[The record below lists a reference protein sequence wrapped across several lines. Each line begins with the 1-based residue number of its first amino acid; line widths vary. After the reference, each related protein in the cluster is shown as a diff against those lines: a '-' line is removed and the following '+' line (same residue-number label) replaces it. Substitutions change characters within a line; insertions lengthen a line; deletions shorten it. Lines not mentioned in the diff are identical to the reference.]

1 MTYNE
6 LLGKKEWWLK
16 CNEILSRDHFRC
28 RDCGCLGFHNGYNYI
43 KLSCLEEM
51 DSILSQWWFSGMRFS
66 DFFQH
71 TPNDVRYPLKGIKL
85 KKVFCDN
92 NVNIFHLL
100 LHTSKSPLFPS
111 LLQVPTKVL
120 LLTPKEI
127 ETLEADVFY
136 LNNVVRKDK
145 SISFHGSAYLF
156 LFEDIITENVYVN
169 MEFTI
174 RVIIDG
180 LPPFDENVINVAYKN
195 RLLSLRFNPLKSG
208 IKGLNIHHTYYMR
221 GCKPWEYKNESL
233 VTLCESC
240 HKKRHETLSVPLY
253 DKYKRLIS
261 NLIPCD
267 RCGGSGYLP
276 QYSHVE
282 HGICFKCSGEGVVL
296 NE

>member
-28 RDCGCLGFHNGYNYI
+28 RDCGCLGFHNGKNYI
-43 KLSCLEEM
+43 NINCMAEM
-51 DSILSQWWFSGMRFS
+51 DYILDEWRFKGKRFS
-66 DFFQH
+66 DFINNPPKSAFSKI
-71 TPNDVRYPLKGIKL
+71 KGIKMEEEGCGHDL
-85 KKVFCDN
+85 RIYRLNLFSCKCPF
-92 NVNIFHLL
+92 FHSSFR
-100 LHTSKSPLFPS
+100 T
-111 LLQVPTKVL
+111 PTKIF
-120 LLTPKEI
+120 LLTTKEVDI
-127 ETLEADVFY
+127 IDADIIYIGDLVHRNDS
-136 LNNVVRKDK
+136 LSVN
-145 SISFHGSAYLF
+145 GEAYLF
-156 LFEDIITENVYVN
+156 SFESMMTDGIYVITEYKESFLYISVTY
-169 MEFTI
+169 
-174 RVIIDG
+174 
-180 LPPFDENVINVAYKN
+180 ENK
-195 RLLSLRFNPLKSG
+195 LLFFSFKPCNFGMP
-208 IKGLNIHHTYYMR
+208 GLNIHHTYYMR